1 MVATVTLAPDG
12 MPHGY
17 CYLWNPAL
25 VWLHVIS
32 DSLIAAA
39 YFTIPV
45 TLVYFVRKRR
55 DVPFNWIFVCFGV
68 FILACGATHLMS
80 VYNVWVPAWWLAGG
94 VKTVTAL
101 ASVPTAF
108 LLYRLVPEALKLPS
122 PRDMAE
128 ANVALRDAQNALE
141 RRVAERT
148 AELAAANAA
157 VAQSRERY
165 RSLVEA
171 TAQIVWH
178 TDEHGLFK
186 GEQPGWSSFTGQTTA
201 QLLNTGGQDVVS
213 PDDRDRITAQWQRAI
228 STGLPLET
236 TCRIRR
242 RDGEYRHMAVR
253 AIPVR
258 EGDSPILEWVGT
270 HTDITEKIETEE
282 QLRRTENQL
291 LQAQRM
297 EAIGR
302 LAGGVAHDFNNL
314 LTVIT
319 GASQLL
325 LEQLPIGSEQRA
337 DVVDIDHAAT
347 RAAYLTGSS
356 SPSAVA
362 RYSRCRWCRSIPSCG
377 TSRPFSA
384 ASSVRMSSCRRVS
397 PPTSGFRPSTAS
409 SSRATGLFGYTASL
423 GKEPRSRFISLEP
436 T

>member
-282 QLRRTENQL
+282 QLLRTENQL

-302 LAGGVAHDFNNL
+302 LAGGVA
-314 LTVIT
+314 TT
-319 GASQLL
+319 S
-325 LEQLPIGSEQRA
+325 
-337 DVVDIDHAAT
+337 T
-347 RAAYLTGSS
+347 TC
-356 SPSAVA
+356 
-362 RYSRCRWCRSIPSCG
+362 SR
-377 TSRPFSA
+377 
-384 ASSVRMSSCRRVS
+384 
-397 PPTSGFRPSTAS
+397 
-409 SSRATGLFGYTASL
+409 
-423 GKEPRSRFISLEP
+423 
-436 T
+436 